1 MNQTEQQTTRETK
14 VAHAIVSYPELFPQT
29 IQDAVIKG
37 EITLGMNPYQAH
49 LSGGAYAFRVIADP
63 KHWKDDAD
71 PYRVIQAQTLHP
83 DDSQIWMT
91 FQNETQYPTEG
102 LQAFQVTFQQGKVVD
117 IQPLAKETKC

>member
-1 MNQTEQQTTRETK
+1 MNQTEQQTAQE
-14 VAHAIVSYPELFPQT
+14 VAKS
-29 IQDAVIKG
+29 G
-37 EITLGMNPYQAH
+37 EITLGMNPYEAH
-49 LSGGAYAFRVIADP
+49 LAGGAYAFRVIADP